1 VAKPRT
7 IHSSILADLATQLR
21 FAPPAAV
28 RRVIERAET
37 MSAQIE
43 PGGLY
48 PASSI
53 LSQLTG
59 YAAESSRASSSSRPK
74 PASESESDSQIPG
87 QALLADLGPFVELLC
102 PAAAYGPGEC
112 AAPQFVTIAQLCTE
126 RSVTRRSVERY
137 RKQGLISRR
146 IRQPGGRGK
155 AAWQIVVRRDVLDLF
170 LQIRAR
176 TEAHGPG
183 KGSDTSSKSRTR
195 PQWRRE
201 LAFRALRLG
210 ISPLKVAARRRG
222 TALVRQ
228 GVRAVQR
235 DALMYML
242 SALREALTPEHAQP
256 ARAARCPLSVPGQSF
271 DSPAVLAG
279 LGAPVPRSLAQLLA
293 ALGPKGAPSVLP
305 DAAEQRDRA
314 LAARA
319 LIGRSVLSL
328 RTARRT
334 PQLGDSVATDLR
346 WACRLRSAIA
356 AGHLMLLSDAVR
368 AITGSHLSDLP
379 AEVAEPL
386 SHAGMLALAQAATTW
401 DASRGGGFASPAG
414 LVLNRVLSKLWMENR
429 ARVAAIAGGVRGTRA
444 VLIRPAP
451 PPAPQWHDWSM
462 AMYRWQDLIELP
474 AHLAP
479 HLRRAVSSD
488 ARGVRQV
495 ASRARLQ
502 LLAAYHGIAADA
514 SGTWHPKAASQLAA
528 ERSVAGAKT
537 NTRSHIARTLSAAY
551 AELLALHRQSDTSP
565 R

>member
-1 VAKPRT
+1 MAKPRT

-48 PASSI
+48 PASGI

-59 YAAESSRASSSSRPK
+59 YAAESSRPSSSSRPK

-102 PAAAYGPGEC
+102 PAAAYSPGEC
-112 AAPQFVTIAQLCTE
+112 AAPHFVTIAQLCAE
-126 RSVTRRSVERY
+126 RGVTRRSVERY

-146 IRQPGGRGK
+146 IRQPGGRGR
-155 AAWQIVVRRDVLDLF
+155 AAWQIVLRRDVLDLF
-170 LQIRAR
+170 LQGRAR
-176 TEAHGPG
+176 TESHGFG
-183 KGSDTSSKSRTR
+183 KRLSTSSKSRTTQQR
-195 PQWRRE
+195 CE

-210 ISPLKVAARRRG
+210 VSPLKVAARKRG
-222 TALVRQ
+222 AAQVRQ
-228 GVRAVQR
+228 GVRAVKR
-235 DALMYML
+235 DALMHML

-256 ARAARCPLSVPGQSF
+256 ARAPRGGPLSVPGQSF

-328 RTARRT
+328 RTARQT
-334 PQLGDSVATDLR
+334 PKLGDSVATDLR

-414 LVLNRVLSKLWMENR
+414 LALNRVLSKLWMEYR
-429 ARVAAIAGGVRGTRA
+429 ARVAAIAGEVRGTRA

-451 PPAPQWHDWSM
+451 PPAPQWYDWSM
-462 AMYRWQDLIELP
+462 AIYPWQDLVDLP
-474 AHLAP
+474 AHLTP
-479 HLRRAVSSD
+479 YLRRAVSSD

-502 LLAAYHGIAADA
+502 LLAAHYGIAADA

-528 ERSVAGAKT
+528 KHSTTGAKKS
-537 NTRSHIARTLSAAY
+537 TRSHIVRTISAAY
-551 AELLALHRQSDTSP
+551 TELLALHRQSHTSP